1 MAGGHVKYPP
11 HSRQPRGSFH
21 SPPNLYFPGRAG
33 VSKSM
38 PFSLQD
44 PVELVI
50 RAIRELSTAAKVV
63 SFYPPQHPA
72 VRVAVDRVLLTLGGL
87 LNRNP
92 EVELAFGEAGILHL
106 GEYLPDTDPALKAFA
121 SYLLNRCV
129 ARLTFRRGLD
139 ATTLTEFLRL
149 LGSDPRE
156 LSGEGGLARQ
166 LAQMSAGTISIAE
179 IDLEKILA
187 SEAEP
192 VPGDSL
198 SSSDEMGVWKKLVT
212 TYLRDPR
219 NSSPAGMRALLRNL
233 ASEPGRLSEWMED
246 AGGAAGKELPKLV
259 GRLAEEIRKEAPDCL
274 EGFPG
279 HLGEALMKIPAR
291 LRMDLL
297 LQKIPLPDGSGDLMD
312 RVARSLGDSAVVD
325 LISSFVEAEQQLSP
339 RLFAVCAKVF
349 ATRGKSAPYF
359 GDITARLTAKV
370 GEESDLGRIWQSL
383 QGLLVESD
391 QDYLS
396 ENYKATLEA
405 VSDHAGAVDRELREA
420 LSTCEGFATAFVP
433 ESISDHACRVMMGA
447 LDVEIDAQRIED
459 LRDDLERRARRMA
472 GRDRMRL
479 LADTVRAISRP
490 RGGDF
495 KGPGRGAMDKRV
507 RSVVEQMVRV
517 FRSDYD
523 HLTEAERSLV
533 GAEFKELG
541 GIAAPVLADALAE
554 EENWEVRK
562 GLITVL
568 ISLGRTAMPVLLKR
582 LDDSSWFMVRNVAML
597 LGEIGGQSLVEP
609 LAGLLK
615 HPEPRVRR
623 EAASALGKIG
633 GSRTVAQLRQAILD
647 PEVSTIAA
655 RVLGE
660 LDREN
665 TVALFSKRLAKTGR
679 LVPDERSAREAITI
693 LGEMEATEAVPA
705 LTRVL
710 RRGLWIPISAGDT
723 LRTQAAQALRRIGTP
738 EALEAIEQGTH
749 SIRRVVRDTCLSLS
763 RQTSPLGD
771 PEAPSSSQAA
781 A

>member
-1 MAGGHVKYPP
+1 MSNLCHPP
-11 HSRQPRGSFH
+11 RIPTQNGSFP

-33 VSKSM
+33 VYKSM
-38 PFSLQD
+38 PFSVQE
-44 PVELVI
+44 PVDLVI

-63 SFYPPQHPA
+63 AFYPPQHPA
-72 VRVAVDRVLLTLGGL
+72 VRVAVDRVLSTIGGL
-87 LNRNP
+87 LNHSP
-92 EVELAFGEAGILHL
+92 EVELAFGEAGILHQ
-106 GEYLPDTDPALKAFA
+106 GEYLPDPDPALKAFA
-121 SYLLNRCV
+121 SFLLNRCV
-129 ARLTFRRGLD
+129 ARLTLRRGLD

-149 LGSDPRE
+149 LGSDPRQ
-156 LSGEGGLARQ
+156 LAAQGGLARQ
-166 LAQMSAGTISIAE
+166 FAQKNSTTIAIAE

-198 SSSDEMGVWKKLVT
+198 AGSPESGIWKRLVT

-219 NSSPAGMRALLRNL
+219 NSSPAGMRALLRSL
-233 ASEPGRLSEWMED
+233 ATDPARLSEWMED
-246 AGGAAGKELPKLV
+246 AGGSAGKELSKLV
-259 GRLAEEIRKEAPDCL
+259 GRLTEEIHKEAPDCQD
-274 EGFPG
+274 GFPTR
-279 HLGEALMKIPAR
+279 LGEALLLIPAK
-291 LRMDLL
+291 LRMDLVV
-297 LQKIPLPDGSGDLMD
+297 QKIPLPDGSGDLMD
-312 RVARSLGDSAVVD
+312 RVAVSLGDAAIVD
-325 LISSFVEAEQQLSP
+325 LISSFVESEQQLSP
-339 RLFAVCAKVF
+339 RLFSVCAKVF

-359 GDITARLTAKV
+359 GGITARLAERG

-383 QGLLVESD
+383 QGLLVETD

-405 VSDHAGAVDRELREA
+405 ISDYGTQADRELREI
-420 LSTCEGFATAFVP
+420 LSGCEGFSTAFLPDAVS
-433 ESISDHACRVMMGA
+433 EHACRVMMAA
-447 LDVEIDAQRIED
+447 LDVEIDARRVEE

-472 GRDRMRL
+472 GRERMAL
-479 LADTVRAISRP
+479 LADTVRAISKP
-490 RGGDF
+490 RGDDLR
-495 KGPGRGAMDKRV
+495 GPGRGAMDKRV
-507 RSVVEQMVRV
+507 RSVAEQMVRI
-517 FRSDYD
+517 FRSDFD
-523 HLTEAERSLV
+523 HLTEDERGLA

-541 GIAAPVLADALAE
+541 GIAAPALADALAE

-562 GLITVL
+562 GLIAVL
-568 ISLGRTAMPVLLKR
+568 TSMGRTAMPVLLQR
-582 LDDSSWFMVRNVAML
+582 LDDPSWFMVRNVVML

-615 HPEPRVRR
+615 HSEPQVRR

-633 GSRTVAQLRQAILD
+633 GSRAVAQLRQAILD

-665 TVALFSKRLAKTGR
+665 TVALFAKRLAKTGR
-679 LVPDERSAREAITI
+679 LVPDERGAREAITI

-705 LTRVL
+705 LSRVL

-723 LRTQAAQALRRIGTP
+723 LRTQAAMALRRIGTP
-738 EALEAIEQGTH
+738 EALEAIEHGTH

-763 RQTSPLGD
+763 RQAPALGD
-771 PEAPSSSQAA
+771 PESPSSSQAA

>member
-1 MAGGHVKYPP
+1 
-11 HSRQPRGSFH
+11 
-21 SPPNLYFPGRAG
+21 
-33 VSKSM
+33 M
-38 PFSLQD
+38 PFSVQD

-72 VRVAVDRVLLTLGGL
+72 VRVAVDRVLATLGSL
-87 LNRNP
+87 LNRHP
-92 EVELAFGEAGILHL
+92 EVDLAFGEAGILHL
-106 GEYLPDTDPALKAFA
+106 GEYLPESDPTLKSFA
-121 SYLLNRCV
+121 SFLLNRCV
-129 ARLTFRRGLD
+129 ARLTFRRGLE
-139 ATTLTEFLRL
+139 AATLTEFLRL
-149 LGSDPRE
+149 LGSDPHH
-156 LSGEGGLARQ
+156 LASQGGLARQ
-166 LAQMSAGTISIAE
+166 LAQKGAGTIAIAE

-192 VPGDSL
+192 VPGDSI
-198 SSSDEMGVWKKLVT
+198 SASDEPGVWKRLVT
-212 TYLRDPR
+212 TYLRDPG
-219 NSSPAGMRALLRNL
+219 NSSPAGMRALLRSL
-233 ASEPGRLSEWMED
+233 ATDPVRLSEWLES
-246 AGGAAGKELPKLV
+246 AGSATGKELPKLV
-259 GRLAEEIRKEAPDCL
+259 GRLAEEIRKEASDCVG
-274 EGFPG
+274 GFPG
-279 HLGEALMKIPAR
+279 HLGESLLQIPAR

-312 RVARSLGDSAVVD
+312 SVARSMGDAAVVD
-325 LISSFVEAEQQLSP
+325 LISSFVESEQQLSP

-359 GDITARLTAKV
+359 GAITARLAEK
-370 GEESDLGRIWQSL
+370 GGDASDLGRIWQSL

-405 VSDHAGAVDRELREA
+405 VSNHGTQVDRELLDA
-420 LSTCEGFATAFVP
+420 VSGCAGFSTAFIP
-433 ESISDHACRVMMGA
+433 EAVSDHACRVMMGA
-447 LDVEIDAQRIED
+447 LDVEIDPKRVED

-472 GRDRMRL
+472 GRDRMAL
-479 LADTVRAISRP
+479 LADVVRAISKP
-490 RGGDF
+490 RGDDL

-517 FRSDYD
+517 YRSDYD
-523 HLTEAERSLV
+523 HLTADERGLA

-568 ISLGRTAMPVLLKR
+568 ASLGRTAMPVLLRR

-615 HPEPRVRR
+615 HAEPQVRR

-633 GSRTVAQLRQAILD
+633 GSRTVAHLRQAILD

-665 TVALFSKRLAKTGR
+665 TVALFAKRLAKTGR
-679 LVPDERSAREAITI
+679 VVPDERSAREAITI
-693 LGEMEATEAVPA
+693 LGEMEASEAVPA
-705 LTRVL
+705 LTRIL
-710 RRGLWIPISAGDT
+710 GRGLWLPISAGDT

-738 EALEAIEQGTH
+738 EALEAIEHGTR
-749 SIRRVVRDTCLSLS
+749 SIRRVVRDTCISLS
-763 RQTSPLGD
+763 RQASPLGD